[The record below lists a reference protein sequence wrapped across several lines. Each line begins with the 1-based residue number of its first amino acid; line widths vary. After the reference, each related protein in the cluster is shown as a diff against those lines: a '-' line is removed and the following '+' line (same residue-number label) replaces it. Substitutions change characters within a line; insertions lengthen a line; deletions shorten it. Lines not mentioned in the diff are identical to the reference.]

1 MARYSTTYSG
11 DTASFIG
18 GKISSAVSMARAE
31 SDAQEKDKQAGL
43 SVANSGNLFVK
54 ALGTEFGGDLF
65 SRTIGVL
72 NPNQSA
78 KQTDRASTKAK
89 RFAANFPRT
98 EKQEEEEKKSN
109 EDVDRAVDDLLKDDD
124 HTPVKDEQLREY
136 VTRVFGVGIDS
147 KLTQLDQRISKSL
160 STLSNIKTTQQGSV
174 DLQVDHNEL
183 VAGKLDKI
191 LTLYNE
197 QFAYQNIL
205 KDRAQVAGKEN
216 ELERVRDLSSTR
228 RFMATNLGDTGG
240 AILGGLSDKLVKGAS
255 RVILEKLGFKK
266 LTQGVA
272 KKSLTESVIR
282 RSLTKIGFRS
292 SRVSKLVK
300 TITQTPAFRNILLKK
315 GPVAAA
321 DFVAKTASSPV
332 GLNIIE
338 KGRGRSYMKKVMG
351 VDNPNNLKSVSK
363 IIQDLGKSKVFG
375 GSQEAVTKATQA
387 ADSDML
393 DDVVKNLIN
402 NPDSIKKPTLET
414 VAEGGRRKI
423 TKKTAKQLSLDI
435 GKKKVGQQLSLDMAG
450 AGVKAANK
458 TTQKAAQKAA
468 KKSGGKLFKFIPGLG
483 TAIALGE
490 AAYRASQGDMTGA
503 GLSLLSAI
511 PILGWGVTAVDIGRD
526 VGFNPLGL
534 PPPPG
539 EGGFEQGN
547 RYGLTNRGVSM
558 LHGTEYIQSMDPTS
572 GMASSHI
579 QHIGDTL
586 VSTSMKMAQDLGV
599 SREISSKVSTLPF
612 AVRSISYNTGAKTAP
627 PKSTSSNTFTQ
638 QSAGNL
644 SDWVK
649 SKVAE
654 SDMVEKAE
662 KDATEDE
669 GGRGGFNPADMFF
682 DTIRFGRHMITG
694 GKKAIRIH
702 DKNGQGPD
710 SSGEPGIDFSY
721 DDFKSNYSLFNG
733 EVVETGL
740 LYGEGYGNVVVV
752 RSIDPSNGQPFDAL
766 YAHFP
771 DGGIAVKKGQKIRGG
786 QYLGKVG
793 FTSVATP
800 GVPEIQPNNAG
811 NMSGWHTS
819 VDFFEPNSTTA
830 YSNGGNLIGLIMAA
844 RGASPSGNNIL
855 SKLNPSA
862 SAHDA
867 NFRKEYLKEME
878 GFRPD
883 VYLDTNLKP
892 TVGYGHLIDA
902 GSPADIR
909 NLQVGDTISK
919 ERAIE
924 LFEMDFQHH
933 LAAAQK
939 LPGWNRA
946 TDNQK
951 TALLDVVYNMGPN
964 FLNNFP
970 MMRKALEKGDFMEA
984 ARQLE
989 FADPDNRP
997 GVKSDW
1003 FNDVKERRNQP
1014 TLDLLRDKSIDGN
1027 IHPHL
1032 KHILPKKLSSNVAPN
1047 VKSTIALNQVD
1058 NFLDD
1063 SKMYNDLEETSG
1075 TMKVV
1080 VLNNNI
1086 INKTVVKNSN
1096 NTFRMASNNLD
1107 LIKTAKLVG

>member
-43 SVANSGNLFVK
+43 SVANSGNLFAK

-72 NPNQSA
+72 NPSQSA

-124 HTPVKDEQLREY
+124 HTPVKDEKLREY
-136 VTRVFGVGIDS
+136 VTRVFGVGIDA

-183 VAGKLDKI
+183 IAGKLDKI

-240 AILGGLSDKLVKGAS
+240 AILGGISDKLVKGAS
-255 RVILEKLGFKK
+255 RVILDKLGLKK
-266 LTQGVA
+266 ITQGIA
-272 KKSLTESVIR
+272 KKGLGNRMGAVLKRGITR
-282 RSLTKIGFRS
+282 FA
-292 SRVSKLVK
+292 VSKTSKTNLLYETIARSKSFRTLLKEEGPIAAIKYVK
-300 TITQTPAFRNILLKK
+300 TIRETPVGKETLSTGGTKVLKK
-315 GPVAAA
+315 TLEGS
-321 DFVAKTASSPV
+321 K
-332 GLNIIE
+332 IE
-338 KGRGRSYMKKVMG
+338 
-351 VDNPNNLKSVSK
+351 K
-363 IIQDLGKSKVFG
+363 IIQDLGGNKVF
-375 GSQEAVTKATQA
+375 QELIGDTPENLAKAQK
-387 ADSDML
+387 
-393 DDVVKNLIN
+393 V
-402 NPDSIKKPTLET
+402 
-414 VAEGGRRKI
+414 VAEEAFLDAINEKTTKSLSDAIAETGSKKI
-423 TKKTAKQLSLDI
+423 TKKFASSA
-435 GKKKVGQQLSLDMAG
+435 GKKATKKLATKSVT
-450 AGVKAANK
+450 KAVAK
-458 TTQKAAQKAA
+458 T
-468 KKSGGKLFKFIPGLG
+468 GKLVPGLG
-483 TAIALGE
+483 TVIALGE

-526 VGFNPLGL
+526 LGFNPLGL

-558 LHGTEYIQSMDPTS
+558 LHGTEYIQSMDRTS
-572 GMASSHI
+572 GMPSSHI
-579 QHIGDTL
+579 QHIGDML

-599 SREISSKVSTLPF
+599 SKSISSKISTLPF
-612 AVRSISYNTGAKTAP
+612 AIKSISYNTGVRTAP
-627 PKSTSSNTFTQ
+627 PKSISSNTFTQ

-644 SDWVK
+644 SDWAK
-649 SKVAE
+649 SKAAE
-654 SDMVEKAE
+654 SDMVKKAE

-669 GGRGGFNPADMFF
+669 GGKGGFNPLDMLS

-694 GKKAIRIH
+694 GKKSIRIH
-702 DKNGQGPD
+702 DKSGQGPD

-733 EVVETGL
+733 EVMETGL

-793 FTSVATP
+793 FVSTA
-800 GVPEIQPNNAG
+800 VPNKAELQPNNAG

-819 VDFFEPNSTTA
+819 VDFYEPDSTTA
-830 YSNGGNLIGLIMAA
+830 YSNSRNLVGLIMAA
-844 RGASPSGNNIL
+844 RGVSPSGNNIL
-855 SKLNPSA
+855 SKLNPA
-862 SAHDA
+862 APAQDDG
-867 NFRKEYLKEME
+867 FRKKYLKEME
-878 GFRPD
+878 GFRND

-909 NLQVGDTISK
+909 NLQVGDRISD
-919 ERAIE
+919 ERGVE
-924 LFEMDFQHH
+924 LFEMDFEHH
-933 LAAAQK
+933 LAAAKK
-939 LPGWNRA
+939 LPGWNSA

-951 TALLDVVYNMGPN
+951 TALLDLVYNMGPN
-964 FLNNFP
+964 FLNKFP
-970 MMRKALEKGDFMEA
+970 SMRKALEKGDFIEA

-997 GVKSDW
+997 GVKSQW
-1003 FNDVKERRNQP
+1003 FNEVKARRNKP
-1014 TLDLLRDKSIDGN
+1014 TLDLLRDKSLN
-1027 IHPHL
+1027 EKMHPHL
-1032 KHILPKKLSSNVAPN
+1032 KHLIPKKVSSNVAPDIQ
-1047 VKSTIALNQVD
+1047 STIASNYLDQ
-1058 NFLDD
+1058 FSDD
-1063 SKMYNDLEETSG
+1063 SKMHSELEETSG
-1075 TMKVV
+1075 ILKVV

-1096 NTFRMASNNLD
+1096 NRFRMASNNLD

>member
-197 QFAYQNIL
+197 QFAYQNLL

-228 RFMATNLGDTGG
+228 RFMATNLGDTGK
-240 AILGGLSDKLVKGAS
+240 AILGGLSDKLLKGAG

-272 KKSLTESVIR
+272 KKGATGILGDMIR
-282 RSLTKIGFRS
+282 RSGVRAIVGQTRLRRKLLTETVIEKELLAKVIKKNPTEKIIKDLGGNKAFQELINDTPENLAKAQQDVAEEILLDEVSGKTSKSLSEAIAESGSKKITKKIGK
-292 SRVSKLVK
+292 KL
-300 TITQTPAFRNILLKK
+300 TLNLSNT
-315 GPVAAA
+315 G
-321 DFVAKTASSPV
+321 AKTAS
-332 GLNIIE
+332 
-338 KGRGRSYMKKVMG
+338 
-351 VDNPNNLKSVSK
+351 
-363 IIQDLGKSKVFG
+363 
-375 GSQEAVTKATQA
+375 
-387 ADSDML
+387 
-393 DDVVKNLIN
+393 
-402 NPDSIKKPTLET
+402 
-414 VAEGGRRKI
+414 
-423 TKKTAKQLSLDI
+423 
-435 GKKKVGQQLSLDMAG
+435 
-450 AGVKAANK
+450 K

-579 QHIGDTL
+579 QHIGDML

-599 SREISSKVSTLPF
+599 SKSISSKISTLPF
-612 AVRSISYNTGAKTAP
+612 AIKSISYNTGVRTAP
-627 PKSTSSNTFTQ
+627 TKSISSNTFTQ

-644 SDWVK
+644 SDWAK
-649 SKVAE
+649 SKAAE

-662 KDATEDE
+662 KDATEKE
-669 GGRGGFNPADMFF
+669 GGTGGFNPVDMFF
-682 DTIRFGRHMITG
+682 DTVRFGRHMITG
-694 GKKAIRIH
+694 GKKAIRFH
-702 DKNGQGPD
+702 GEQGPD
-710 SSGEPGIDFSY
+710 MSNEPGLDFSY
-721 DDFKSNYSLFNG
+721 DDFKSNYALFNG
-733 EVVETGL
+733 EVMETGL
-740 LYGEGYGNVVVV
+740 LYGEAYGNVVVV
-752 RSIDPSNGQPFDAL
+752 RSIDPSNGKPFDAL

-793 FTSVATP
+793 FVSTSVPNKA
-800 GVPEIQPNNAG
+800 ELQPNNAG

-819 VDFFEPNSTTA
+819 VDFYEPDSTTA
-830 YSNGGNLIGLIMAA
+830 YSNSRNLVGLIMAA
-844 RGASPSGNNIL
+844 KGVSPNGNNIL
-855 SKLNPSA
+855 SKLNPAAPAQDDS
-862 SAHDA
+862 
-867 NFRKEYLKEME
+867 FRKKYLKEME
-878 GFRPD
+878 GFRND

-909 NLQVGDTISK
+909 NLQVGDRISD
-919 ERAIE
+919 ERAME
-924 LFEMDFQHH
+924 LFEMDFEHH
-933 LAAAQK
+933 LAAAKK
-939 LPGWNRA
+939 LPGWNSA

-951 TALLDVVYNMGPN
+951 TALLDLVYNMGPN

-970 MMRKALEKGDFMEA
+970 AMRKALEKGDFMEA

-997 GVKSDW
+997 GVKSQW
-1003 FNDVKERRNQP
+1003 FNDVKARRNQP
-1014 TLDLLRDKSIDGN
+1014 TLDLLRDKPLN
-1027 IHPHL
+1027 EKMHPHL
-1032 KHILPKKLSSNVAPN
+1032 KHLIPKKVSSNVAPDIQ
-1047 VKSTIALNQVD
+1047 STIALNQVD

-1075 TMKVV
+1075 AMKVV

-1096 NTFRMASNNLD
+1096 TFRMASNNLD

>member
-18 GKISSAVSMARAE
+18 GKISSAVGMARAE

-136 VTRVFGVGIDS
+136 VTRVFGVGIDA

-183 VAGKLDKI
+183 IAGKLDKI

-272 KKSLTESVIR
+272 KKSLTESIIR
-282 RSLTKIGFRS
+282 RSLTKLGFRS
-292 SRVSKLVK
+292 SRASKLVK

-315 GPVAAA
+315 GPVAATA
-321 DFVAKTASSPV
+321 FVAQTASSPV

-338 KGRGRSYMKKVMG
+338 KGRGRSYMKKVLG
-351 VDNPNNLKSVSK
+351 VDNPKNIKSVAK
-363 IIQDLGKSKVFG
+363 IMQDLGKSKVFG
-375 GSQEAVTKATQA
+375 GSPAEVLSNKKI

-393 DDVVKNLIN
+393 DDVVKNLVN

-450 AGVKAANK
+450 AGSKAANK

-468 KKSGGKLFKFIPGLG
+468 KKSGGKLFKFLPGLG
-483 TAIALGE
+483 TVIALGE
-490 AAYRASQGDMTGA
+490 AAYRASQGDRTGA
-503 GLSLLSAI
+503 FLSLLSAI

-599 SREISSKVSTLPF
+599 SRDISSKISTLPF
-612 AVRSISYNTGAKTAP
+612 AVRSISYNTGVRTAP
-627 PKSTSSNTFTQ
+627 PKSISSNTFTQ
-638 QSAGNL
+638 QSVGNL
-644 SDWVK
+644 SDWAK
-649 SKVAE
+649 SKAAE

-662 KDATEDE
+662 KDATEKE
-669 GGRGGFNPADMFF
+669 GGTGGFNPVDMLF
-682 DTIRFGRHMITG
+682 DTVRFGRHMITG
-694 GKKAIRIH
+694 GKKAIRFH
-702 DKNGQGPD
+702 GEQGPD
-710 SSGEPGIDFSY
+710 ISNEPGLDFSY
-721 DDFKSNYSLFNG
+721 DDFKSNYALFNG
-733 EVVETGL
+733 EVMETGL
-740 LYGEGYGNVVVV
+740 LYGQGYGNVVVV

-793 FTSVATP
+793 FVSTA
-800 GVPEIQPNNAG
+800 VPNKAELQPNNAG

-819 VDFFEPNSTTA
+819 VDFYEPDSTTA
-830 YSNGGNLIGLIMAA
+830 YSNSRNLVGLIMAA
-844 RGASPSGNNIL
+844 RGVSPSGNNIL
-855 SKLNPSA
+855 SKLNPA
-862 SAHDA
+862 APAQDDG
-867 NFRKEYLKEME
+867 FRKKYLKEME
-878 GFRPD
+878 GFRND
-883 VYLDTNLKP
+883 VYLDSKLKP

-909 NLQVGDTISK
+909 NLQVGDRISDQ
-919 ERAIE
+919 RAME
-924 LFEMDFQHH
+924 LFEMDFEHH
-933 LAAAQK
+933 LAAAKK
-939 LPGWNRA
+939 LPGWNSA

-951 TALLDVVYNMGPN
+951 TALLDLVYNMGPN

-970 MMRKALEKGDFMEA
+970 SMRKALEKGDFIEA

-997 GVKSDW
+997 GVKSQW
-1003 FNDVKERRNQP
+1003 FNDVKARRNKP
-1014 TLDLLRDKSIDGN
+1014 TLDLLRDKSLN
-1027 IHPHL
+1027 EKMHPHL
-1032 KHILPKKLSSNVAPN
+1032 KHLIPKKVSSNIAPDIQ
-1047 VKSTIALNQVD
+1047 STIALNQVD

-1096 NTFRMASNNLD
+1096 NKFRMVSNNLD

>member
-1 MARYSTTYSG
+1 MARYSATYSG
-11 DTASFIG
+11 DTTSFIG
-18 GKISSAVSMARAE
+18 GKIGSAVGMARAE
-31 SDAQEKDKQAGL
+31 SDAQEKDRQAGL
-43 SVANSGNLFVK
+43 SVANSGNLFAK

-72 NPNQSA
+72 NPSQSA

-124 HTPVKDEQLREY
+124 HTPVKDEKLREY

-183 VAGKLDKI
+183 IAGKLDKI

-197 QFAYQNIL
+197 QFAYQNFL

-240 AILGGLSDKLVKGAS
+240 AILGGLSDKLLKGAG
-255 RVILEKLGFKK
+255 RVVLEKLGFKK
-266 LTQGVA
+266 LSQGIA
-272 KKSLTESVIR
+272 KKGATSIFGDIVRRSGVRAIVGQTRSRRRLLTKTVVEKELLTEVI
-282 RSLTKIGFRS
+282 K
-292 SRVSKLVK
+292 
-300 TITQTPAFRNILLKK
+300 
-315 GPVAAA
+315 
-321 DFVAKTASSPV
+321 
-332 GLNIIE
+332 
-338 KGRGRSYMKKVMG
+338 
-351 VDNPNNLKSVSK
+351 NNSTNK
-363 IIQDLGKSKVFG
+363 IIKDLGGNKAF
-375 GSQEAVTKATQA
+375 QELIDDTPENMAKAQQ
-387 ADSDML
+387 D
-393 DDVVKNLIN
+393 
-402 NPDSIKKPTLET
+402 
-414 VAEGGRRKI
+414 VAEEILMDEIGGKTSKSLSEAIAETGSKKI
-423 TKKTAKQLSLDI
+423 TKKFASSA
-435 GKKKVGQQLSLDMAG
+435 GKKATKKLATKSVT
-450 AGVKAANK
+450 KAVAK
-458 TTQKAAQKAA
+458 T
-468 KKSGGKLFKFIPGLG
+468 GKLVPGLG
-483 TAIALGE
+483 TVIALGE

-526 VGFNPLGL
+526 LGFNPLGL

-599 SREISSKVSTLPF
+599 SRDISSKISKLPF
-612 AVRSISYNTGAKTAP
+612 AVRSISYNTGVKTAP
-627 PKSTSSNTFTQ
+627 PRSTSSNTFIQ
-638 QSAGNL
+638 QNAENL
-644 SDWVK
+644 SDWAK
-649 SKVAE
+649 SKAAE
-654 SDMVEKAE
+654 SDMVKKAE

-669 GGRGGFNPADMFF
+669 GGKGGFNPADMFF
-682 DTIRFGRHMITG
+682 DAMRFGRHMITG

-733 EVVETGL
+733 EVMETGL

-878 GFRPD
+878 GFRND

-892 TVGYGHLIDA
+892 TVGFGHLIDA

-909 NLQVGDTISK
+909 NLQVGDTISE
-919 ERAIE
+919 ERAME

-939 LPGWNRA
+939 LPGWNLA

-964 FLNNFP
+964 FLDDFP
-970 MMRKALEKGDFMEA
+970 AMRKALEKGDFMEA

-997 GVKSDW
+997 GVKSKW

-1014 TLDLLRDKSIDGN
+1014 TLDLLRNKSIDGN

-1032 KHILPKKLSSNVAPN
+1032 KHILNLKPQANAAPDI
-1047 VKSTIALNQVD
+1047 KSTIALNYLD
-1058 NFLDD
+1058 EFLDD
-1063 SKMYNDLEETSG
+1063 SKMHSELEETSG
-1075 TMKVV
+1075 ILKVV

-1096 NTFRMASNNLD
+1096 NRFRMASNNLD

>member
-197 QFAYQNIL
+197 QFAYQNLL

-228 RFMATNLGDTGG
+228 RFMATNLGDTGK

-272 KKSLTESVIR
+272 KKGATGILGDMIR
-282 RSLTKIGFRS
+282 RSGVRAIVGQTRLRRKLLTETVIEKELLAKVIKKNPTEKIIKDLGGNKAFQELINDTPENLAKAQQDVAEEILLDEVSGKTSKSLSEAIAESGSKKITKKIGK
-292 SRVSKLVK
+292 KL
-300 TITQTPAFRNILLKK
+300 TLNLSNT
-315 GPVAAA
+315 G
-321 DFVAKTASSPV
+321 AKTAS
-332 GLNIIE
+332 
-338 KGRGRSYMKKVMG
+338 
-351 VDNPNNLKSVSK
+351 
-363 IIQDLGKSKVFG
+363 
-375 GSQEAVTKATQA
+375 
-387 ADSDML
+387 
-393 DDVVKNLIN
+393 
-402 NPDSIKKPTLET
+402 
-414 VAEGGRRKI
+414 
-423 TKKTAKQLSLDI
+423 
-435 GKKKVGQQLSLDMAG
+435 
-450 AGVKAANK
+450 K

-526 VGFNPLGL
+526 IGFNPLGL

-579 QHIGDTL
+579 QHIGDML

-599 SREISSKVSTLPF
+599 SKSISSKISTLPF
-612 AVRSISYNTGAKTAP
+612 AIKSISYNTGVRTAP
-627 PKSTSSNTFTQ
+627 TKSISSNTFTQ

-644 SDWVK
+644 SDWAK
-649 SKVAE
+649 SKAAE

-662 KDATEDE
+662 KDATEKE
-669 GGRGGFNPADMFF
+669 GGTGGFNPVDMFF
-682 DTIRFGRHMITG
+682 DTVRFGRHMITG
-694 GKKAIRIH
+694 GKKAIRFH
-702 DKNGQGPD
+702 GEQGPD
-710 SSGEPGIDFSY
+710 MSNEPGLDFSY
-721 DDFKSNYSLFNG
+721 DDFKSNYALFNG
-733 EVVETGL
+733 EVMETGL
-740 LYGEGYGNVVVV
+740 LYGEAYGNVVVV
-752 RSIDPSNGQPFDAL
+752 RSIDPSNGKPFDAL

-793 FTSVATP
+793 FVSTSVPNKA
-800 GVPEIQPNNAG
+800 ELQPNNAG

-819 VDFFEPNSTTA
+819 VDFYEPDSTTA
-830 YSNGGNLIGLIMAA
+830 YSNSRNLVGLIMAA
-844 RGASPSGNNIL
+844 KGVSPNGNNIL
-855 SKLNPSA
+855 SKLNPAAPAQDDS
-862 SAHDA
+862 
-867 NFRKEYLKEME
+867 FRKKYLKEME
-878 GFRPD
+878 GFRND

-909 NLQVGDTISK
+909 NLQVGDRISD
-919 ERAIE
+919 ERAME
-924 LFEMDFQHH
+924 LFEMDFEHH
-933 LAAAQK
+933 LAAAKK
-939 LPGWNRA
+939 LPGWNSA

-951 TALLDVVYNMGPN
+951 TALLDLVYNMGPN

-970 MMRKALEKGDFMEA
+970 AMRKALEKGDFMEA

-997 GVKSDW
+997 GVKSQW
-1003 FNDVKERRNQP
+1003 FNDVKARRNQP
-1014 TLDLLRDKSIDGN
+1014 TLDLLRDKPLN
-1027 IHPHL
+1027 EKMHPHL
-1032 KHILPKKLSSNVAPN
+1032 KHLIPKKVSSNVAPDIQ
-1047 VKSTIALNQVD
+1047 STIALNQVD

-1075 TMKVV
+1075 AMKVV

-1096 NTFRMASNNLD
+1096 TFRMASNNLD

>member
-18 GKISSAVSMARAE
+18 GKISSAVGMARAE
-31 SDAQEKDKQAGL
+31 SDAQEKDRQAGL

-98 EKQEEEEKKSN
+98 EKQEEEKKSN

-183 VAGKLDKI
+183 IAGKLDKI

-266 LTQGVA
+266 ITQGLA
-272 KKSLTESVIR
+272 KKGISGQIGNVVRKLGIR
-282 RSLTKIGFRS
+282 GIIGRRTDKVTGDILSSPGFR
-292 SRVSKLVK
+292 K
-300 TITQTPAFRNILLKK
+300 AFIKK
-315 GPVAAA
+315 GPIKAAELARTAAA
-321 DFVAKTASSPV
+321 SDAAKDILKDGIDDKAFRKI
-332 GLNIIE
+332 LAQ
-338 KGRGRSYMKKVMG
+338 
-351 VDNPNNLKSVSK
+351 DNTEK
-363 IIQDLGKSKVFG
+363 IIRDLSKSKTFG
-375 GSQEAVTKATQA
+375 GSPEAVTKATKEALGGIAEDKIFNTLQEK
-387 ADSDML
+387 SL
-393 DDVVKNLIN
+393 EEVIN
-402 NPDSIKKPTLET
+402 QGAET
-414 VAEGGRRKI
+414 SSKKI
-423 TKKTAKQLSLDI
+423 TKKTGKQLSLNLLNKKVGKQLSLDI
-435 GKKKVGQQLSLDMAG
+435 TSAG
-450 AGVKAANK
+450 SKTAAK

-468 KKSGGKLFKFIPGLG
+468 KKSGGKIFKLIPGLG
-483 TAIALGE
+483 TGIAIAE
-490 AAYRASQGDMTGA
+490 AAYRASQGDGTGA
-503 GLSLLSAI
+503 ALSLLSAI
-511 PILGWGVTAVDIGRD
+511 PLLGWGVTALDIGRD
-526 VGFNPLGL
+526 LGFNPLGL
-534 PPPPG
+534 PPAPG

-599 SREISSKVSTLPF
+599 SRDISSKISTLPF
-612 AVRSISYNTGAKTAP
+612 AVRSISYNTGVRTAP
-627 PKSTSSNTFTQ
+627 PKSISSNTFTQ

-644 SDWVK
+644 SDWAK
-649 SKVAE
+649 SKAAE

-662 KDATEDE
+662 KDATEKE
-669 GGRGGFNPADMFF
+669 GGTGGFNPVDMLF
-682 DTIRFGRHMITG
+682 DTVRFGRHMITG
-694 GKKAIRIH
+694 GKKAIRFH
-702 DKNGQGPD
+702 GEQGPD
-710 SSGEPGIDFSY
+710 MSNEPGLDFSY
-721 DDFKSNYSLFNG
+721 DDFKSNYALFNG
-733 EVVETGL
+733 EVMETGL

-793 FTSVATP
+793 FVSTA
-800 GVPEIQPNNAG
+800 VPNKAELQPNNAG

-819 VDFFEPNSTTA
+819 VDFYEPNSTTA
-830 YSNGGNLIGLIMAA
+830 YSNSRNLVGLIMAA
-844 RGASPSGNNIL
+844 RGVSPSGNNIL
-855 SKLNPSA
+855 SKLNPA
-862 SAHDA
+862 APAQDDG
-867 NFRKEYLKEME
+867 FRKKYLKEME
-878 GFRPD
+878 GFRND
-883 VYLDTNLKP
+883 VYLDSKLKP

-909 NLQVGDTISK
+909 NLQVGDRISDQ
-919 ERAIE
+919 RAME
-924 LFEMDFQHH
+924 LFEMDFEHH
-933 LAAAQK
+933 LAAAKK
-939 LPGWNRA
+939 LPGWNSA

-951 TALLDVVYNMGPN
+951 TALLDLVYNMGPN

-970 MMRKALEKGDFMEA
+970 SMRKALEKGDFIEA

-997 GVKSDW
+997 GVKSQW
-1003 FNDVKERRNQP
+1003 FNDVKKRRNQP
-1014 TLDLLRDKSIDGN
+1014 TLDLLRDKSLN
-1027 IHPHL
+1027 EKMHPHL
-1032 KHILPKKLSSNVAPN
+1032 KHLIPKEVSSNVAPDIQ
-1047 VKSTIALNQVD
+1047 STIALNQVD

-1096 NTFRMASNNLD
+1096 TFRMASNNLD